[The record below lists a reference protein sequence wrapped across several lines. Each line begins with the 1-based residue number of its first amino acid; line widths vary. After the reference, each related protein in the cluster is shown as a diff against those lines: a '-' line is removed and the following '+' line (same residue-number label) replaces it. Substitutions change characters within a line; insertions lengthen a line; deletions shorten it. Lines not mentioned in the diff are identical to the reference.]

1 MAILGGDDAG
11 GGVTWAPQVIED
23 AAEHGLILGENGR
36 LYDSE
41 NGEVLP
47 DGIKP
52 MPVLSSD
59 VLSRIPEPTATEFVS
74 RHVARYQD
82 LMSLAANQTIQ
93 VIGEDGE
100 LKEELAMIEHQDQE
114 RRNNSKANSNA
125 SEVLS
130 SCESKAITN
139 NPMKFMMN
147 Y

>member
-1 MAILGGDDAG
+1 MSD
-11 GGVTWAPQVIED
+11 
-23 AAEHGLILGENGR
+23 
-36 LYDSE
+36 
-41 NGEVLP
+41 
-47 DGIKP
+47 IK
-52 MPVLSSD
+52 
-59 VLSRIPEPTATEFVS
+59 
-74 RHVARYQD
+74 
-82 LMSLAANQTIQ
+82 QTDID
-93 VIGEDGE
+93 IEDGE